1 MELLE
6 HELLETKASEDKN
19 KKIKMVTLMLLCFLV
34 KKSMCTNNQN
44 DSKEYS

>member
-19 KKIKMVTLMLLCFLV
+19 KKIKMVTQAFMLLGQLIYV
-34 KKSMCTNNQN
+34 H
-44 DSKEYS
+44 E

>member
-19 KKIKMVTLMLLCFLV
+19 KKIKMVTQAFMLLCQEIYV
-34 KKSMCTNNQN
+34 H
-44 DSKEYS
+44 E

>member
-19 KKIKMVTLMLLCFLV
+19 KKIKMVTQALCFYV
-34 KKSMCTNNQN
+34 K
-44 DSKEYS
+44 